1 MCIRN
6 KEAQYL
12 VQEGKSMKKNWK
24 KDASGKF
31 RPFKSSTGLGLL
43 IIPLLFLNEIVPHRP
58 LVILCFVSIIL
69 MIAVNIIFRLVRKE
83 WNVPAICILMIIS
96 SAAFMNLL
104 ATANYTF
111 ADDETPLLIVSAV
124 LGITIGS
131 IVTLM
136 LFRHKYKI
144 LAIIG
149 LSLCFAIFFTSIF
162 MLSASHLNYLFDTK
176 PPVECEAVIED
187 KDVDRNR
194 KGPDDYELI
203 VTIDGKRIT
212 MEVSSDEYHRYDIGD
227 TYTFYRHQGAFDIP
241 FYFEE

>member
-1 MCIRN
+1 
-6 KEAQYL
+6 
-12 VQEGKSMKKNWK
+12 MKKNWK

-31 RPFKSSTGLGLL
+31 RPFKSSAGLGLL
-43 IIPLLFLNEIVPHRP
+43 IIPLLFLDKIVPHRP

-83 WNVPAICILMIIS
+83 WNVPAICILMMIS

-162 MLSASHLNYLFDTK
+162 MLSASHLNYLFDTN
-176 PPVECEAVIED
+176 PPVECEAIIED
-187 KDVDRNR
+187 KEIERHRKSLDTYEFVVTVD
-194 KGPDDYELI
+194 E
-203 VTIDGKRIT
+203 KRIT
-212 MEVSSDEYHRYDIGD
+212 LDVSSEEYHRYDIGD
-227 TYTFYRHQGAFDIP
+227 TYAFYRYQGAFDIP